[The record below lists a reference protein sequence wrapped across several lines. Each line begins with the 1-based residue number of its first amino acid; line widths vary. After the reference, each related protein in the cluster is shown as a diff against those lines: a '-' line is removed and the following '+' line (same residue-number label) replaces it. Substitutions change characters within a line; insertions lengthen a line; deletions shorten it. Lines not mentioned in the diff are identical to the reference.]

1 MAALRNLT
9 TAIHKLAG
17 ARNIAAAC
25 RHHAR
30 DATRTLTTLG
40 LSPCTTKDEHCAAR
54 AARKGP
60 AAYAGTGS
68 HACLI
73 RAIPARRWR

>member
-17 ARNIAAAC
+17 ARNITAAC

-40 LSPCTTKDEHCAAR
+40 LSLCMTGDEHRAAR
-54 AARKGP
+54 AAAAEDRTRMLALAATP
-60 AAYAGTGS
+60 A
-68 HACLI
+68 
-73 RAIPARRWR
+73 